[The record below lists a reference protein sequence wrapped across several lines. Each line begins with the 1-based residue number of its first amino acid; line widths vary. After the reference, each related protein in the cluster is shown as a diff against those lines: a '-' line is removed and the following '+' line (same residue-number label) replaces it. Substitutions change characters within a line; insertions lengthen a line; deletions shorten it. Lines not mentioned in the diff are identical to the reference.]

1 MGRMHIEVAR
11 PKDAEQI
18 ARLVNDAF
26 RGASKSPGWTHETT
40 LLAGQRIDS
49 AAVGAMI
56 DKRDSAILVMRD
68 ERDVAGCVALQ
79 CLDGSEWYLSMLAVD
94 PTHQADGLGKVIM
107 AGAER
112 FAYERGAQRMK
123 ISVINLRESLIAWYE
138 RQGYARTGAI
148 EPFPYDDPTVGTPL
162 RDDLALVMLAKPLGP
177 VALPRA

>member
-1 MGRMHIEVAR
+1 MHIEVAR

-18 ARLVNDAF
+18 ARVVNDAF

-49 AAVGAMI
+49 AAVGTMI

-79 CLDGSEWYLSMLAVD
+79 CLDGSDWYLSMLAVD

-138 RQGYARTGAI
+138 RQGYVRTGAI
-148 EPFPYDDPTVGTPL
+148 EPFPYDDPAVGTPL
-162 RDDLALVMLAKPLGP
+162 RDDLALVMLAKPLSQG
-177 VALPRA
+177 ALPHS